1 MAKKEFARN
10 CTACS
15 AGMNEGYHIGGNGI
29 EYYCSDACLYLNM
42 TPAEYLELHADGEGD
57 SYWTDW
63 SEDPDNF
70 EDEDEP
76 SEQERLNRIALA
88 LRKAY
93 ELVEEGSE
101 AHGYIAE
108 ALAYADGDTA
118 SFDEEV

>member
-1 MAKKEFARN
+1 
-10 CTACS
+10 
-15 AGMNEGYHIGGNGI
+15 MNK
-29 EYYCSDACLYLNM
+29 
-42 TPAEYLELHADGEGD
+42 
-57 SYWTDW
+57 
-63 SEDPDNF
+63 
-70 EDEDEP
+70 
-76 SEQERLNRIALA
+76 QERLNRIALA

>member
-1 MAKKEFARN
+1 MAYKKYARECN
-10 CTACS
+10 ACGK
-15 AGMNEGYHIGGNGI
+15 GMNEGYCIESGI
-29 EYYCSDACLYLNM
+29 EYYCSDACLH
-42 TPAEYLELHADGEGD
+42 TEITHEEYMELYADGEGD

-63 SEDPDNF
+63 SEDPD
-70 EDEDEP
+70 EYLEEEDEP

-108 ALAYADGDTA
+108 ALAYADGDLS

>member
-1 MAKKEFARN
+1 MTKKEFART
-10 CTACS
+10 CTACGK
-15 AGMNEGYHIGGNGI
+15 GMNEGYCINDG
-29 EYYCSDACLYLNM
+29 EAYYCGEACLGDYC
-42 TPAEYLELHADGEGD
+42 TQEEWAELYADGEGD
-57 SYWTDW
+57 CYWTDW

-76 SEQERLNRIALA
+76 SEQERLSRIAVA

-108 ALAYADGDTA
+108 ALAYADGDIA
-118 SFDEEV
+118 SFAEDMA

>member
-29 EYYCSDACLYLNM
+29 EYYCSDACLH
-42 TPAEYLELHADGEGD
+42 TEITHEEYMELYDDGEGD
-57 SYWTDW
+57 SYWTAW
-63 SEDPDNF
+63 EDPDDF
-70 EDEDEP
+70 EDEDEISD
-76 SEQERLNRIALA
+76 SEKLTRIALA

-108 ALAYADGDTA
+108 ALAYADGDVS
-118 SFDEEV
+118 SFDGEV